1 VKKEMSQER
10 NRIVKKE
17 RNRIVEKER
26 NRIVEKGKERS
37 RGERKQSSCNKVSGG
52 YLQGWGQMSE
62 MEGENV

>member
-1 VKKEMSQER
+1 MSQER
-10 NRIVKKE
+10 NRSGKGKE
-17 RNRIVEKER
+17 QNRG
-26 NRIVEKGKERS
+26 KGKERS